1 MLTGQGELREIF
13 LQDDGLSGRITCP
26 SGLVPAPGQFL
37 LASRPGSD
45 APLPVPLFKA
55 ADSAGGFIA
64 AAPLPESWLPGAT
77 LHLRG
82 PLGRGFSLPK
92 ASTRLALIA
101 LGATPARLL
110 ALLPQALAQNA
121 SVVLVSGFIP
131 ADLPAAV
138 EVRPLADLP
147 EIRRWSD
154 FLAADLPR
162 EKLST
167 LRGLLGLSQETPFPI
182 GQSLIHVPMPCGA
195 LAECGVCAVTV
206 RRGYR
211 LACKDGPIF
220 DLSELG

>member
-1 MLTGQGELREIF
+1 MLTALGELREIF

-37 LASRPGSD
+37 LAGRPGSD
-45 APLPVPLFKA
+45 DPLPVPVFKA
-55 ADSAGGFIA
+55 ADSAGGFLA
-64 AAPLPESWLPGAT
+64 AAPLPESWLPGTT

-92 ASTRLALIA
+92 TCSRLALVSLSA
-101 LGATPARLL
+101 APARLL

-138 EVRPLADLP
+138 EVQSLADLP
-147 EIRRWSD
+147 EVQKWSD

-162 EKLST
+162 ESLPG
-167 LRGLLGLSQETPFPI
+167 LRELLGLSPEMPPPT
-182 GQSLIHVPMPCGA
+182 GQALVYVPMPCGG
-195 LAECGVCAVTV
+195 LAECGVCAVNV
-206 RRGYR
+206 KRGWK
-211 LACKDGPIF
+211 LACKDGPVF
-220 DLSELG
+220 DLSDF